1 MFENEERPVTSLHP
15 VPAIILIM
23 ISVTIGF
30 VLVGP
35 LIGVLASTPFYDGG
49 ILELAKALETP
60 LESPGIKIP
69 IYILQGF
76 ATLVGLIITP
86 IVLLY
91 VFKRSPSDF
100 FKGKRLY
107 TTTLFIT
114 PLIVLSFMGINSFFV
129 QWNADLHFPGFLK
142 SFEDWAREKEDYAA
156 ELTMFMTEFKS
167 MGELIIALFVIAV
180 LPAIGEELV
189 FRGLIQNE
197 LKHLTQNVHV
207 AIWVSAILFSA
218 FHLQFFG
225 FVPRLLLGALF
236 GYLYY
241 WSGNLSM
248 AVLAHFTNNAV
259 AVLSLYYYQQGTLEY
274 NVESTEAF
282 PLSVILTS
290 GIFTSLLLYYFRNFY
305 RSHDSPSH

>member
-1 MFENEERPVTSLHP
+1 MLENEENPVSFLHP
-15 VPAIILIM
+15 IVMIILVM
-23 ISVTIGF
+23 TTVTIGF

-35 LIGVLASTPFYDGG
+35 MIGILASTPFYDGG
-49 ILELAKALETP
+49 IVELTKALETP
-60 LESPGIKIP
+60 LESPEIRIP
-69 IYILQGF
+69 IYVLQGF
-76 ATLVGLIITP
+76 ATLIGLIVTP
-86 IVLLY
+86 VVLLY
-91 VFKRSPSDF
+91 AFKKSAFAF
-100 FKGKRLY
+100 FRDQQFY

-129 QWNADLHFPGFLK
+129 QWNADLHFPEFLR
-142 SFEDWAREKEDYAA
+142 SFEEWAREKEDYAA
-156 ELTMFMTEFKS
+156 QLTAFMTEFKS
-167 MGELIIALFVIAV
+167 IPELIVALVVIAV

-197 LKHLTQNVHV
+197 LNRLTQNIHV
-207 AIWVSAILFSA
+207 AIWFSAILFSA

-248 AVLAHFTNNAV
+248 AILAHFTNNAA
-259 AVLSLYYYQQGTLEY
+259 AVLSLYYYQRGTLEY

-290 GIFTSLLLYYFRNFY
+290 CLFTFLLLYYFRNFY
-305 RSHDSPSH
+305 KSHSSFV